1 MLLKTLCLIS
11 FTFYPIYTEASGSG
25 WDWWPSWGGWALPF
39 AEHSADAEG
48 TVPRIEAGT
57 SSRGRAKKIVRVNI
71 D

>member
-11 FTFYPIYTEASGSG
+11 FTFYPIYTEASGSR

-39 AEHSADAEG
+39 AEHSADAGG

-57 SSRGRAKKIVRVNI
+57 SSGGRAKKIVRVNI